1 MNDITQQVMAEMLM
15 TSMALAAAKQALDEG
30 GVIELLDAACGYIF
44 PTIEDKRAALFE
56 EGIPLWVRRIAPY

>member
-15 TSMALAAAKQALDEG
+15 TSMALDEG

-44 PTIEDKRAALFE
+44 PTMEDKRAALFE